1 LAGQRT
7 GFLLWKEKEMRTTI
21 DAMKMAWTALGG
33 ALGAVLG
40 GLDGFIMTLT
50 IFVIVD
56 YVTGVLVAITRHK
69 LSSEIGFKGIAKKI
83 AIFCLVAVASL
94 IDANIIKEGNVVRM
108 SVIFFYISNEGIS
121 ILENVS
127 RLGLPVP
134 NKLKVVLEQ
143 LKEEEEK

>member
-1 LAGQRT
+1 
-7 GFLLWKEKEMRTTI
+7 MRTTI

-50 IFVIVD
+50 IFVVVD

-94 IDANIIKEGNVVRM
+94 IDANIIKEGNVIRM

-134 NKLKVVLEQ
+134 NKLKAVLEQ
-143 LKEEEEK
+143 LKEEEEE

>member
-1 LAGQRT
+1 M
-7 GFLLWKEKEMRTTI
+7 KETI
-21 DAMKMAWTALGG
+21 GAMKMAWTALGG

-50 IFVIVD
+50 IFVVVD

-94 IDANIIKEGNVVRM
+94 IDANIIKEGNVIRM

-127 RLGLPVP
+127 SLGLPVP
-134 NKLKVVLEQ
+134 NKLKAVLEQ
-143 LKEEEEK
+143 FKEEEEE

>member
-1 LAGQRT
+1 M
-7 GFLLWKEKEMRTTI
+7 KETI
-21 DAMKMAWTALGG
+21 GAMKMAWTALGG

-50 IFVIVD
+50 IFVVVD

-94 IDANIIKEGNVVRM
+94 IDANIIKEGNVIRM
-108 SVIFFYISNEGIS
+108 SVIFFYISNEGRS

-127 RLGLPVP
+127 SLGLPVP
-134 NKLKVVLEQ
+134 NKLKAVLEQ
-143 LKEEEEK
+143 LKEEEEE

>member
-1 LAGQRT
+1 
-7 GFLLWKEKEMRTTI
+7 MRTTI
-21 DAMKMAWTALGG
+21 DAMKMTWTALGG
-33 ALGAVLG
+33 ALGSVLG

-50 IFVIVD
+50 IFVVVD

-94 IDANIIKEGNVVRM
+94 IDANIIKEGNVIRM

-127 RLGLPVP
+127 SLGLPVP
-134 NKLKVVLEQ
+134 NKLKAVLEQ
-143 LKEEEEK
+143 LKEEEEE

>member
-1 LAGQRT
+1 
-7 GFLLWKEKEMRTTI
+7 MRTTI

-50 IFVIVD
+50 IFVVVD

-94 IDANIIKEGNVVRM
+94 IDANIIKEGNVIRM

-127 RLGLPVP
+127 SLGLPVP
-134 NKLKVVLEQ
+134 NKLKAVLEQ
-143 LKEEEEK
+143 LKEEEEE

>member
-1 LAGQRT
+1 
-7 GFLLWKEKEMRTTI
+7 MRITI

-50 IFVIVD
+50 IFVVVD

-94 IDANIIKEGNVVRM
+94 IDANIIKEGNVIRM

-127 RLGLPVP
+127 SLGLPVP
-134 NKLKVVLEQ
+134 NKLKAVLEQ
-143 LKEEEEK
+143 LKEEEEE

>member
-1 LAGQRT
+1 M
-7 GFLLWKEKEMRTTI
+7 KETI
-21 DAMKMAWTALGG
+21 GAMKMAWTALGG

-50 IFVIVD
+50 IFVGVD

-69 LSSEIGFKGIAKKI
+69 LSSEIGFRGIAKKI

-94 IDANIIKEGNVVRM
+94 IDANIIKEGNVIRM

-127 RLGLPVP
+127 SLGLPVP
-134 NKLKVVLEQ
+134 NKLKAVLEQ
-143 LKEEEEK
+143 LKEEEEE

>member
-1 LAGQRT
+1 M
-7 GFLLWKEKEMRTTI
+7 KETI
-21 DAMKMAWTALGG
+21 GAMKMAWTALGG

-40 GLDGFIMTLT
+40 GLDGFITTLT
-50 IFVIVD
+50 IFVAVD
-56 YVTGVLVAITRHK
+56 YVTGVLVAITGHK

-94 IDANIIKEGNVVRM
+94 IDANIIKEGNVIRM

-127 RLGLPVP
+127 SLGLPVP
-134 NKLKVVLEQ
+134 NKLKAVLEQ

>member
-1 LAGQRT
+1 M
-7 GFLLWKEKEMRTTI
+7 KETI
-21 DAMKMAWTALGG
+21 GAMKMAWTALGG

-50 IFVIVD
+50 IFVGVD

-94 IDANIIKEGNVVRM
+94 IDANIIKEGNVIRM

-127 RLGLPVP
+127 SLGLPVP
-134 NKLKVVLEQ
+134 NKLKAVLEQ
-143 LKEEEEK
+143 LKEEEEE

>member
-1 LAGQRT
+1 
-7 GFLLWKEKEMRTTI
+7 
-21 DAMKMAWTALGG
+21 MAWTALGG

-50 IFVIVD
+50 IFVVVD

-94 IDANIIKEGNVVRM
+94 IDANIIKEGNVIRM

-127 RLGLPVP
+127 SLGLPVP
-134 NKLKVVLEQ
+134 NKLKAVLEQ
-143 LKEEEEK
+143 LKEEEEE

>member
-1 LAGQRT
+1 M
-7 GFLLWKEKEMRTTI
+7 KETI
-21 DAMKMAWTALGG
+21 GAMKMAWTALGG

-50 IFVIVD
+50 IFVVVD

-94 IDANIIKEGNVVRM
+94 IDANIIKEGNVIRM

-127 RLGLPVP
+127 SLGLSVP
-134 NKLKVVLEQ
+134 NKLKAVLEQ
-143 LKEEEEK
+143 LKEEEEE

>member
-1 LAGQRT
+1 
-7 GFLLWKEKEMRTTI
+7 MRTTI

-50 IFVIVD
+50 IFVVVD

-94 IDANIIKEGNVVRM
+94 IDANIIKEGNVIRM

-127 RLGLPVP
+127 SLGLPVP
-134 NKLKVVLEQ
+134 NKLNAVLEQ
-143 LKEEEEK
+143 LKEEEEE

>member
-1 LAGQRT
+1 
-7 GFLLWKEKEMRTTI
+7 MRTTI
-21 DAMKMAWTALGG
+21 DAMKMTWTALGG

-50 IFVIVD
+50 IFVVVD

-94 IDANIIKEGNVVRM
+94 IDANIIKEGNAIRM

-127 RLGLPVP
+127 SLGLPVP
-134 NKLKVVLEQ
+134 NKLKAVLEQ
-143 LKEEEEK
+143 LKEEEEE

>member
-1 LAGQRT
+1 
-7 GFLLWKEKEMRTTI
+7 MRTTI

-40 GLDGFIMTLT
+40 GLDGFIMILT
-50 IFVIVD
+50 IFVVVD

-83 AIFCLVAVASL
+83 AIFCLVAVALL
-94 IDANIIKEGNVVRM
+94 IDANIIKEGNVIRM

-127 RLGLPVP
+127 SLGLPVP
-134 NKLKVVLEQ
+134 NKLKAVLEQ
-143 LKEEEEK
+143 LKEEEEE

>member
-1 LAGQRT
+1 
-7 GFLLWKEKEMRTTI
+7 MRTTI

-33 ALGAVLG
+33 ALGAVFG

-56 YVTGVLVAITRHK
+56 YVTGVLVAITRQK

-134 NKLKVVLEQ
+134 NKLKAVLEQ
-143 LKEEEEK
+143 LKEEEEE

>member
-1 LAGQRT
+1 
-7 GFLLWKEKEMRTTI
+7 MRTTI

-134 NKLKVVLEQ
+134 NKLKAVLEQ
-143 LKEEEEK
+143 LKEEEEE

>member
-1 LAGQRT
+1 
-7 GFLLWKEKEMRTTI
+7 MRTTI

-50 IFVIVD
+50 IFVVVD

-83 AIFCLVAVASL
+83 AIFCLVAVALL
-94 IDANIIKEGNVVRM
+94 IDANIIKEGNVIRM

-127 RLGLPVP
+127 SLGLPVP
-134 NKLKVVLEQ
+134 NKLKAVLEQ
-143 LKEEEEK
+143 LKEEEKE

>member
-1 LAGQRT
+1 M
-7 GFLLWKEKEMRTTI
+7 KETI
-21 DAMKMAWTALGG
+21 GAMKMAWTALGG

-40 GLDGFIMTLT
+40 GLDGFIMTLM
-50 IFVIVD
+50 IFVVVD

-94 IDANIIKEGNVVRM
+94 IDANIIKEGNVIRM

-127 RLGLPVP
+127 SLGLPVP
-134 NKLKVVLEQ
+134 NKLKAVLEQ
-143 LKEEEEK
+143 LKEEEEE

>member
-1 LAGQRT
+1 
-7 GFLLWKEKEMRTTI
+7 MRTTI

-40 GLDGFIMTLT
+40 GLDGFIITIT

>member
-1 LAGQRT
+1 
-7 GFLLWKEKEMRTTI
+7 MRTTI

-50 IFVIVD
+50 IFVVVD

-83 AIFCLVAVASL
+83 AIFCLVAVALL
-94 IDANIIKEGNVVRM
+94 IDANIIKEGNVIRM

-127 RLGLPVP
+127 SLGLPVP
-134 NKLKVVLEQ
+134 NKLKAVLEQ
-143 LKEEEEK
+143 LKEEEEE

>member
-1 LAGQRT
+1 M
-7 GFLLWKEKEMRTTI
+7 KETI
-21 DAMKMAWTALGG
+21 GAMKMAWTALGG

-50 IFVIVD
+50 IFVGVD

-83 AIFCLVAVASL
+83 AIFCLIAVASL
-94 IDANIIKEGNVVRM
+94 IDANIIKEGNVIRM

-127 RLGLPVP
+127 SLGLPVP
-134 NKLKVVLEQ
+134 NKLKAVLEQ
-143 LKEEEEK
+143 LKEEEEE

>member
-1 LAGQRT
+1 
-7 GFLLWKEKEMRTTI
+7 MRTTI